1 MQKKKNMV
9 VVANVRVD
17 KSAKDKN
24 NLLTRVM
31 TVIIQLW

>member
-1 MQKKKNMV
+1 MQVKKKV

-31 TVIIQLW
+31 TVIIQLR

>member
-1 MQKKKNMV
+1 MQDKKKV
-9 VVANVRVD
+9 VVANVRLD

-31 TVIIQLW
+31 TVIIRLR